1 LIGGNAGISSFF
13 LPQID
18 ATIIGE
24 IERNQG
30 FGGQQWWE
38 YLVSTSSKSSGKKTP
53 FIVQVRIFPL
63 ESYNQKGG
71 LSMLCTL

>member
-1 LIGGNAGISSFF
+1 MQTSPLIF
-13 LPQID
+13 PQID

-38 YLVSTSSKSSGKKTP
+38 YLVSKSSKLSGK
-53 FIVQVRIFPL
+53 
-63 ESYNQKGG
+63 
-71 LSMLCTL
+71 